1 MTPMSNKTD
10 AITRT
15 KSYRRKIF
23 RNRSSIQKK
32 YVEISKLK
40 RQIERLEKAN
50 SRLTSIRNSTY
61 GAWSSDFN
69 KIKSMRYKDFKGDQ
83 RTKFNNSLAR
93 IEHEAKLW
101 ENKTGDQSDKIRN
114 RIVQLRNEVASRECD
129 ISNLRSM
136 ISIYESMV
144 KTLEG

>member
-1 MTPMSNKTD
+1 MTPMSNKAD

-15 KSYRRKIF
+15 KSYRRKIS
-23 RNRSSIQKK
+23 RNRSNIQKK

-40 RQIERLEKAN
+40 RKIERLEKAN

-114 RIVQLRNEVASRECD
+114 KIVQLRNEVASRECD

>member
-1 MTPMSNKTD
+1 
-10 AITRT
+10 
-15 KSYRRKIF
+15 
-23 RNRSSIQKK
+23 
-32 YVEISKLK
+32 
-40 RQIERLEKAN
+40 
-50 SRLTSIRNSTY
+50 
-61 GAWSSDFN
+61 
-69 KIKSMRYKDFKGDQ
+69 MRYKDFKGDQ

-114 RIVQLRNEVASRECD
+114 KIVQLRNEVASRECD